1 LPKVYQDQILDTES
15 KIQDTYWKV
24 KLTAPFFGKQYF
36 VCRILYISF
45 GLLLLFL
52 ISQHSSLI
60 TRQVRAEGEFS
71 TNYDVTYNIDASGVT
86 KVTQQIELVNKTANF
101 YAEQF
106 QLKIGSAKV
115 KDVTASDN
123 TGTLQTEA
131 KFDNDVTTVT
141 VKFNQKV
148 IGAGKNLKWTLNYT
162 SEELTTRSGQIWEIS
177 IPRLARSADIN
188 DYKAKVLVP
197 RTFGP
202 VAFAAP
208 APKNQTQSAQT
219 QDFSFERN
227 QLFDSGISMSFGEKQ
242 VFSFKLEYYLENNSF
257 TPQIQEITL
266 PPDNDY
272 QKIVLEKIDPKPV
285 DVVVDSDGN
294 FLAKYKLP
302 AKKTVSVTAE
312 GFVEVFSKPFRNV
325 YKPLTEQ
332 EKNIYLQPQ
341 SYWET
346 DNGAI
351 KDKAN
356 QLKTPYKIYEFVSTY
371 LQYNQNRLNEPKLER
386 KGAAAAFSTPD
397 DSVCME
403 FTDLF
408 IAIARAAGI
417 PAREVEGYA
426 YTQNDRLRPLSL
438 NLSQGD
444 ILHAWPEYWDNERGW
459 IQIDPTWGSTSGGLN
474 YFDKLDFNHITFV
487 QKGISST
494 NPAPAGAYKKE
505 QDQAKKSVF
514 IEFAKDLPTPTTNPE
529 IQLNSTQKFIS
540 AIPARIEASIKNSGS
555 TTIFSQNVTLSA
567 QKLTLAKPDSFEI
580 PLLPPYANRSYI
592 FHAQTSGF
600 FTKGQDTLVLSYSE
614 AQVTKPLTIEPFYK
628 FFLRPTVLIIPL
640 LIIILT
646 VAAFFIHSKLL
657 PKLPK

>member
-1 LPKVYQDQILDTES
+1 M
-15 KIQDTYWKV
+15 
-24 KLTAPFFGKQYF
+24 KLTASFFGIQYF
-36 VCRILYISF
+36 VYRILYIGF
-45 GLLLLFL
+45 GLILIFL
-52 ISQHSSLI
+52 ITQHSSLI
-60 TRQVRAEGEFS
+60 TRQARAEGEFS
-71 TNYDVTYNIDASGVT
+71 TNYDVAYNVDQNGST
-86 KVTQQIELVNKTANF
+86 RVTQQIELVNKTANF

-123 TGTLQTEA
+123 TGNLQTEV
-131 KFDNDVTTVT
+131 KFDNEVTTVT

-162 SEELTTRSGQIWEIS
+162 SEELATKSGQIWEIS

-188 DYKAKVLVP
+188 DYKAKVAVP

-208 APKNQTQSAQT
+208 APKNQIQSSQT
-219 QDFSFERN
+219 QDFLFERD
-227 QLFDSGISMSFGEKQ
+227 QLFESGISMSFGDKQ

-272 QKIVLEKIDPKPV
+272 QKIVLENINPIPI
-285 DVVVDSDGN
+285 DVVVDGDGN
-294 FLAKYKLP
+294 FLAKYRLP

-312 GFVEVFSKPFRNV
+312 GFVEVFSKPFRNI
-325 YKPLTEQ
+325 YKPLTQQQKEAY
-332 EKNIYLQPQ
+332 IQPQ
-341 SYWET
+341 RYWET

-351 KDKAN
+351 RDKAN
-356 QLKTPYKIYEFVSTY
+356 ELKTPEKIYDFVSTY
-371 LQYNQNRLNEPKLER
+371 LKYNQNRLNGPSLER
-386 KGAAAAFSTPD
+386 KGAASAFSTPE

-408 IAIARAAGI
+408 IALSRAAGI

-444 ILHAWPEYWDNERGW
+444 ILHAWPEFWDEKRGW
-459 IQIDPTWGSTSGGLN
+459 IQVDPTWGSTSGGIN

-487 QKGISST
+487 QKGLSST
-494 NPAPAGAYKKE
+494 DPAPAGAYKKE

-514 IEFAKDLPTPTTNPE
+514 IEFAKDLPSLTTNAE
-529 IQLNSTQKFIS
+529 IQLNSKQTIIS
-540 AIPARIEASIKNSGS
+540 AIPARIATSVKNSGS

-567 QKLTLAKPDSFEI
+567 QKLIFAKQSNYEI
-580 PLLPPYANRSYI
+580 PILPPFANRTFT
-592 FHAQTSGF
+592 FHTQS
-600 FTKGQDTLVLSYSE
+600 KGLFEHGKDTLILSYAD
-614 AQVTKPLTIEPFYK
+614 AQVSKTVIIEPLYK
-628 FFLRPTVLIIPL
+628 FFLQPTVLIIPL
-640 LIIILT
+640 LIIALALT
-646 VAAFFIHSKLL
+646 AFFIHRKLRR
-657 PKLPK
+657 KLPR